1 MTTRNSGYI
10 KALLFLSFSFLFSI
24 PVLAAEPQVTLNFF
38 HSNSCPHCREEKL
51 FLSKVSSE
59 YPGIAIN
66 SYEVTSSVENL
77 KLFQKTGDALGA
89 DIGGVPFLVVGSE
102 YIVGYDNEQS
112 TGNSIKALIDKSI
125 KTRTEDAVARVL
137 RDNPDIKPEIVAIS
151 RKPVEQQKSE
161 SQTRNGLLGLDLNL
175 ETLPLPLLT
184 VVIALLDGF
193 NPCAM
198 WVLLFLI
205 TLLLGME
212 DRKKIWLLGGAF
224 LITSGAMYFLF
235 LSAWLNF
242 FLIVGYAI
250 AIRYGIGALALLLA
264 VLYIRGFIKNKT
276 GCPTSEST
284 KRKNVFDKIKKII
297 ENKQIF
303 LSLVGIV
310 TLAIAVNV
318 VELLCSAGLPAVYTK
333 ILSMNTLAK
342 WQYYLY
348 LALYILIFM
357 ADDLV
362 VFIGAMI
369 TFQAIGLKSK
379 YSRYTK
385 LVGGIIIGIIG
396 VLLILK
402 PELLSFK

>member
-1 MTTRNSGYI
+1 MTMKTSGYI
-10 KALLFLSFSFLFSI
+10 KALLFILVFLLSSVH
-24 PVLAAEPQVTLNFF
+24 VLAAEPQLTLSLF

-51 FLSKVSSE
+51 FLSKISSE
-59 YPGIAIN
+59 YPGITIN

-112 TGNSIKALIDKSI
+112 TGNSIIALIDSSI
-125 KTRTEDAVARVL
+125 KTPTEDVVAHVL
-137 RDNPDIKPEIVAIS
+137 RDNSNIKPEIVGIGQTS
-151 RKPVEQQKSE
+151 EEQQKPEVQPKS
-161 SQTRNGLLGLDLNL
+161 GFLGLNLNL
-175 ETLPLPLLT
+175 DTLPLPTLT

-205 TLLLGME
+205 TLLIGMG
-212 DRKKIWLLGGAF
+212 DRKKMWLLGGTF
-224 LITSGAMYFLF
+224 LFTSGAMYFLF

-242 FLIVGYAI
+242 FLIIGYAV
-250 AIRYGIGALALLLA
+250 AIRYGIGALALILA
-264 VLYIRGFIKNKT
+264 VVYLRDFIKNRS
-276 GCPTSEST
+276 GCPVSEST
-284 KRKNVFDKIKKII
+284 KRKGVFDKIKRVI

-303 LSLVGIV
+303 FSLIGIAA
-310 TLAIAVNV
+310 LAVAVNV

-333 ILSMNTLAK
+333 ILSMNTLAR

-357 ADDLV
+357 ADDLI
-362 VFIGAMI
+362 VFVGAMI
-369 TFQAIGLKSK
+369 TFQAIGIKSK

-396 VLLILK
+396 ILLILK